1 MPWFVIYTKSRNEK
15 KVAELL
21 QKNGVEVFCPLVKL
35 KKNWSDRKKIVETP
49 LFNSYVF
56 VKLSEKDRN
65 VVFNVPGVIRYVFW
79 LKKPAL
85 ARDSEIEK
93 LKSVLHETMDSFT
106 IENYQI
112 GETIKIS
119 VGDFKGLDGVIEKQ
133 SKNKLHVILENV
145 GIKIT
150 FQRS

>member
-35 KKNWSDRKKIVETP
+35 KKNWSDRTKIVETP

-56 VKLSEKDRN
+56 VNLSEKDRN
-65 VVFNVPGVIRYVFW
+65 VVFNVPGVIRYLFW
-79 LKKPAL
+79 LKKPAIVK
-85 ARDSEIEK
+85 DSEIES
-93 LKSVLHETMDSFT
+93 LKAELHETIDSFT

-112 GETIKIS
+112 GDTVKIS
-119 VGDFKGLDGVIEKQ
+119 EGVFKGLDGVIEKQ
-133 SKNKLHVILENV
+133 SNNKFHVILENV

-150 FQRS
+150 LQRS

>member
-1 MPWFVIYTKSRNEK
+1 MPWYVIYTKSRNEK

-56 VKLSEKDRN
+56 VNVSEKDRN
-65 VVFNVPGVIRYVFW
+65 VVFNVPGVIRYLFW
-79 LKKPAL
+79 LKKPAIVK
-85 ARDSEIEK
+85 DSEIES
-93 LKSVLHETMDSFT
+93 LKAVLNDTMDSFS

-112 GETIKIS
+112 GDTVKIS
-119 VGDFKGLDGVIEKQ
+119 EGVFKGLDGVIEKQ
-133 SKNKLHVILENV
+133 SNNKLHVILENV

-150 FQRS
+150 LQRS

>member
-56 VKLSEKDRN
+56 VNLSEKDRN

-79 LKKPAL
+79 LKKPAV
-85 ARDSEIEK
+85 ARNSEIES
-93 LKSVLHETMDSFT
+93 LKAVLNDTMDSFS

-112 GETIKIS
+112 GDTVKIS
-119 VGDFKGLDGVIEKQ
+119 EGVFKGLDGVIEKQ
-133 SKNKLHVILENV
+133 SNNKLHVILENV

-150 FQRS
+150 LQRS

>member
-35 KKNWSDRKKIVETP
+35 KKNWSDRTKIVETP

-56 VKLSEKDRN
+56 VNLSEKDRN
-65 VVFNVPGVIRYVFW
+65 VVFNVPGVIRYLFW
-79 LKKPAL
+79 LKKPAI
-85 ARDSEIEK
+85 ARDSEIES
-93 LKSVLHETMDSFT
+93 LKAVLHETMDSFT

-112 GETIKIS
+112 GDTVKIS
-119 VGDFKGLDGVIEKQ
+119 EGVFKGLDGVIEKQ
-133 SKNKLHVILENV
+133 SNNKLHVILENV

-150 FQRS
+150 LQRS

>member
-1 MPWFVIYTKSRNEK
+1 MPWFVIYTKSRKEK

-56 VKLSEKDRN
+56 VNLPEKDRN
-65 VVFNVPGVIRYVFW
+65 VVFNVPGVIRYLFW
-79 LKKPAL
+79 LKKPAIVK
-85 ARDSEIEK
+85 DSEIEN
-93 LKSVLHETMDSFT
+93 LKNILHETMDSFT

-112 GETIKIS
+112 GDTIKIS
-119 VGDFKGLDGVIEKQ
+119 EGVFKGIDGVIEKQ
-133 SKNKLHVILENV
+133 SNNKLHVILENV

-150 FQRS
+150 LQRS

>member
-35 KKNWSDRKKIVETP
+35 KKNWSDRTKIVETP

-56 VKLSEKDRN
+56 VNLSEKDRN
-65 VVFNVPGVIRYVFW
+65 VVFNVPGVIRYLFW
-79 LKKPAL
+79 LKKPAI
-85 ARDSEIEK
+85 ARDSEIES
-93 LKSVLHETMDSFT
+93 LKTALHETMDSFT

-112 GETIKIS
+112 GDTVKIS
-119 VGDFKGLDGVIEKQ
+119 EGVFKGLDGVIEKQ
-133 SKNKLHVILENV
+133 SNNKLHVILENV

-150 FQRS
+150 LQRS

>member
-21 QKNGVEVFCPLVKL
+21 QRNGVEAFCPLIKL
-35 KKNWSDRKKIVETP
+35 RKKWSDRTKIVETP

-56 VKLSEKDRN
+56 VNLSEKDRN
-65 VVFNVPGVIRYVFW
+65 VVFYVPGVIRYLFW
-79 LKKPAL
+79 LKKPAIVK
-85 ARDSEIEK
+85 DSEIES
-93 LKSVLHETMDSFT
+93 LKTILHETMDSFT

-119 VGDFKGLDGVIEKQ
+119 EGAFKGLDGVIEKQ

-150 FQRS
+150 LQRS

>member
-21 QKNGVEVFCPLVKL
+21 QKNGVESFCPLVKL

-56 VKLSEKDRN
+56 VNVSEKDRN
-65 VVFNVPGVIRYVFW
+65 VVFNVPGVIRYLFW
-79 LKKPAL
+79 LKKPAIVK
-85 ARDSEIEK
+85 DSEIES
-93 LKSVLHETMDSFT
+93 LKAVLNDTMDSFS

-112 GETIKIS
+112 GNTVKIS
-119 VGDFKGLDGVIEKQ
+119 EGVFKGLDGVIEKQ

-150 FQRS
+150 LQRS

>member
-35 KKNWSDRKKIVETP
+35 KKNWSDRSKIVETP
-49 LFNSYVF
+49 LFISYVF
-56 VKLSEKDRN
+56 VNLSEKDRN
-65 VVFNVPGVIRYVFW
+65 VVFNVPGVIRYLFW
-79 LKKPAL
+79 LKKPAI
-85 ARDSEIEK
+85 ARDSEIES
-93 LKSVLHETMDSFT
+93 LKTALHETMDSFT

-112 GETIKIS
+112 GDTVKIS
-119 VGDFKGLDGVIEKQ
+119 EGVFKGLDGVIEKQ
-133 SKNKLHVILENV
+133 SNNKLHVILENV

-150 FQRS
+150 LQRS

>member
-35 KKNWSDRKKIVETP
+35 KKNWSDRTKIVETP

-56 VKLSEKDRN
+56 VNLSEKDRN
-65 VVFNVPGVIRYVFW
+65 VVFNVPGVIRYLFW
-79 LKKPAL
+79 LKKPAIVK
-85 ARDSEIEK
+85 DSEIES
-93 LKSVLHETMDSFT
+93 LKAVLHETIDSFT

-112 GETIKIS
+112 GDTVKIS
-119 VGDFKGLDGVIEKQ
+119 EGVFKGLDGVIEKQ
-133 SKNKLHVILENV
+133 SNNKFHVILENV

-150 FQRS
+150 LQRS

>member
-21 QKNGVEVFCPLVKL
+21 QKNGVEAFCPLVKL
-35 KKNWSDRKKIVETP
+35 KKNWSDRTKIVETP

-56 VKLSEKDRN
+56 VNLSEKDRN
-65 VVFNVPGVIRYVFW
+65 VVFNVLGVIRYLFW
-79 LKKPAL
+79 LKKPAIVK
-85 ARDSEIEK
+85 DSEIES
-93 LKSVLHETMDSFT
+93 LKAVLNDTMDSFS

-112 GETIKIS
+112 GDTVKIS
-119 VGDFKGLDGVIEKQ
+119 EGVFKGLDGVIEKQ
-133 SKNKLHVILENV
+133 SNNKLHVILENV

-150 FQRS
+150 LQRS

>member
-15 KVAELL
+15 KVSELL

-35 KKNWSDRKKIVETP
+35 KKNWSDRTKIVETP

-56 VKLSEKDRN
+56 VNLSEKDRN
-65 VVFNVPGVIRYVFW
+65 IVFNVPGVIRYVFW
-79 LKKPAL
+79 LKKPAI
-85 ARDSEIEK
+85 ARDSEIEN
-93 LKSVLHETMDSFT
+93 LKNILHETMDSFT

-112 GETIKIS
+112 GDTIKIS
-119 VGDFKGLDGVIEKQ
+119 EGVFKGIDGVIEKQ

-150 FQRS
+150 LQRS

>member
-21 QKNGVEVFCPLVKL
+21 QKNGVETFCPLVKL

-56 VKLSEKDRN
+56 VNLSEKDRN
-65 VVFNVPGVIRYVFW
+65 VVFNVPGVIRFVFW
-79 LKKPAL
+79 LNKPAVV
-85 ARDSEIEK
+85 RNCEIES
-93 LKSVLHETMDSFT
+93 LKAMLSETMDSFS

-112 GETIKIS
+112 GDTIK
-119 VGDFKGLDGVIEKQ
+119 
-133 SKNKLHVILENV
+133 
-145 GIKIT
+145 
-150 FQRS
+150 FQKVLLKE

>member
-35 KKNWSDRKKIVETP
+35 KKNWSDRSKIVETP
-49 LFNSYVF
+49 LFISYVF
-56 VKLSEKDRN
+56 VNLSEKDRN
-65 VVFNVPGVIRYVFW
+65 VVFNVPGVIRYLFW
-79 LKKPAL
+79 LKKPAI
-85 ARDSEIEK
+85 ARDSEIES
-93 LKSVLHETMDSFT
+93 LKNVLHETMDSFT

-112 GETIKIS
+112 GDTVKIS
-119 VGDFKGLDGVIEKQ
+119 EGVFKGLDGVIEKQ

-150 FQRS
+150 LQRS

>member
-1 MPWFVIYTKSRNEK
+1 MTWFVIYTKSRNEK

-21 QKNGVEVFCPLVKL
+21 QKNGVESFCPLVKL

-56 VKLSEKDRN
+56 VNVSEKDRN
-65 VVFNVPGVIRYVFW
+65 VVFNVPGVIRYLFW
-79 LKKPAL
+79 LKKPAIVK
-85 ARDSEIEK
+85 DSEIES
-93 LKSVLHETMDSFT
+93 LKAVLHETIDSFT

-112 GETIKIS
+112 GDTVKIS
-119 VGDFKGLDGVIEKQ
+119 EGVFKGLDGVIEKQ
-133 SKNKLHVILENV
+133 SNNKLHVILENV

-150 FQRS
+150 LQRY

>member
-21 QKNGVEVFCPLVKL
+21 QKNGVETFCPLVKL

-56 VKLSEKDRN
+56 VNLSEKDRN
-65 VVFNVPGVIRYVFW
+65 VVFNVPGVIRFVFW
-79 LKKPAL
+79 LNKPAVV
-85 ARDSEIEK
+85 RDCEIES
-93 LKSVLHETMDSFT
+93 LKAMLSETMDSFS

-112 GETIKIS
+112 GDTIKIS
-119 VGDFKGLDGVIEKQ
+119 EGAFKGVEGVIEKQ
-133 SKNKLHVILENV
+133 TNTKLHLILENV

-150 FQRS
+150 LQRS

>member
-21 QKNGVEVFCPLVKL
+21 QKNGVETFCPLVKL

-56 VKLSEKDRN
+56 VNLSEKDRN

-79 LKKPAL
+79 LNKPAIV
-85 ARDSEIEK
+85 RDYEIES
-93 LKSVLHETMDSFT
+93 LKAMLSETMDSFS

-112 GETIKIS
+112 GDTIKIS
-119 VGDFKGLDGVIEKQ
+119 EGVFKGVEGVIEEQ
-133 SKNKLHVILENV
+133 TNTKLHLILENV

-150 FQRS
+150 LQRS

>member
-21 QKNGVEVFCPLVKL
+21 QKNGVEVFCPIVKL

-56 VKLSEKDRN
+56 VNLSEKDRN

-79 LKKPAL
+79 LKKPAV
-85 ARDSEIEK
+85 ARDSEIES
-93 LKSVLHETMDSFT
+93 LKAVLNDTMDSFS

-112 GETIKIS
+112 GDTVKIS
-119 VGDFKGLDGVIEKQ
+119 EGVFKGLDGVIEKQ
-133 SKNKLHVILENV
+133 SNNKLHVILENV

-150 FQRS
+150 LQRS

>member
-56 VKLSEKDRN
+56 VNISEKDRN

-79 LKKPAL
+79 LKKPAV
-85 ARDSEIEK
+85 ARDSEIES
-93 LKSVLHETMDSFT
+93 LKAVLNDTMDSFS

-112 GETIKIS
+112 GDTVKIS
-119 VGDFKGLDGVIEKQ
+119 EGVFKGLDGVIEKQ
-133 SKNKLHVILENV
+133 SNNKLHVILENV

-150 FQRS
+150 LQRS

>member
-1 MPWFVIYTKSRNEK
+1 MPWFVVYTKSRNEK

-35 KKNWSDRKKIVETP
+35 KKNWSDRTKIIETP

-56 VKLSEKDRN
+56 VNLPEKDRN
-65 VVFNVPGVIRYVFW
+65 LVFNVPGVIRYLFW
-79 LKKPAL
+79 LKKPAIVK
-85 ARDSEIEK
+85 DSEIES
-93 LKSVLHETMDSFT
+93 LKAVLHETMDSFS

-112 GETIKIS
+112 GDTVKIS
-119 VGDFKGLDGVIEKQ
+119 EGVFKGLDAVIEKQ
-133 SKNKLHVILENV
+133 SNTKLHVILENV

-150 FQRS
+150 LQRS

>member
-35 KKNWSDRKKIVETP
+35 KKNWSDRTKIVETP

-56 VKLSEKDRN
+56 VNLSEKDRN
-65 VVFNVPGVIRYVFW
+65 VVFNVPGVKRYLFW
-79 LKKPAL
+79 LKKPAI
-85 ARDSEIEK
+85 AKDSEIES
-93 LKSVLHETMDSFT
+93 LKAVLHETMDSFT

-112 GETIKIS
+112 GDTVKIS
-119 VGDFKGLDGVIEKQ
+119 EGVFKGLEGIIEKP

-150 FQRS
+150 LQRS

>member
-21 QKNGVEVFCPLVKL
+21 RKNGVEVFCPLVKL
-35 KKNWSDRKKIVETP
+35 KKNWSDRTKIVETP

-56 VKLSEKDRN
+56 VNVSEKDRN
-65 VVFNVPGVIRYVFW
+65 VVFNVPGVIRYLFW
-79 LKKPAL
+79 LKKPAIVK
-85 ARDSEIEK
+85 DSEIES
-93 LKSVLHETMDSFT
+93 LKAGLNDTIDSFT

-112 GETIKIS
+112 GDTIKIS
-119 VGDFKGLDGVIEKQ
+119 EGVFKGIDGVIEKQ
-133 SKNKLHVILENV
+133 SNNKLHVILENV

-150 FQRS
+150 LQRS

>member
-21 QKNGVEVFCPLVKL
+21 QKNGVEVYCPLVKL
-35 KKNWSDRKKIVETP
+35 KKNWSDRSKIVETP

-56 VKLSEKDRN
+56 VNLSEKDRN

-79 LKKPAL
+79 LKKPAV
-85 ARDSEIEK
+85 ARDSEIES
-93 LKSVLHETMDSFT
+93 LKAVLNDTMDSFS

-112 GETIKIS
+112 GDTVKIS
-119 VGDFKGLDGVIEKQ
+119 EGVFKGLDGVIEKQ
-133 SKNKLHVILENV
+133 SNTKLHVILENV

-150 FQRS
+150 LQRS

>member
-15 KVAELL
+15 KVAVLL
-21 QKNGVEVFCPLVKL
+21 QKNGVETFCPLVKL

-56 VKLSEKDRN
+56 VNLSEKDRN

-79 LKKPAL
+79 LNKPAIV
-85 ARDSEIEK
+85 RDYEIES
-93 LKSVLHETMDSFT
+93 LKAMLSETMDSFS

-112 GETIKIS
+112 GDTIKIS
-119 VGDFKGLDGVIEKQ
+119 EGVFKGVEGVIEEQ
-133 SKNKLHVILENV
+133 TNTKLHLILENV

-150 FQRS
+150 LQRS

>member
-56 VKLSEKDRN
+56 VNVSEKDRN
-65 VVFNVPGVIRYVFW
+65 VVFNVPGVIRYLFW
-79 LKKPAL
+79 LKKPAIVK
-85 ARDSEIEK
+85 DSEIES
-93 LKSVLHETMDSFT
+93 LKAVLNDTMDSFS

-112 GETIKIS
+112 GDTVKIS
-119 VGDFKGLDGVIEKQ
+119 EGVFKGLDGVIEKQ
-133 SKNKLHVILENV
+133 SNNKLHVILENV

-150 FQRS
+150 LQRS

>member
-21 QKNGVEVFCPLVKL
+21 QKNGVEAFCPLVKL
-35 KKNWSDRKKIVETP
+35 KKNWSDRTKIVETL

-56 VKLSEKDRN
+56 VNLSEKDRN

-79 LKKPAL
+79 LKKPAV
-85 ARDSEIEK
+85 ARDSEIES

-112 GETIKIS
+112 GDTVKIS
-119 VGDFKGLDGVIEKQ
+119 EGVFKGLDGIIEKQ

-150 FQRS
+150 LQRS

>member
-1 MPWFVIYTKSRNEK
+1 MPWFVIYAKSRNEK

-21 QKNGVEVFCPLVKL
+21 QRNGVEAFCPLIKL
-35 KKNWSDRKKIVETP
+35 RKKWSDRTKIVETP

-56 VKLSEKDRN
+56 VNLSEKDRN
-65 VVFNVPGVIRYVFW
+65 VVFYVPGVIRYLFW
-79 LKKPAL
+79 LKKPAIVK
-85 ARDSEIEK
+85 DSEIES
-93 LKSVLHETMDSFT
+93 LKAVLNDTIDSFS

-112 GETIKIS
+112 GDTIKIS
-119 VGDFKGLDGVIEKQ
+119 EGVFKGVDGVIEKQ

-150 FQRS
+150 LQRS

>member
-56 VKLSEKDRN
+56 VNLSEKDRN

-79 LKKPAL
+79 LKKPAV
-85 ARDSEIEK
+85 ARDSEIER
-93 LKSVLHETMDSFT
+93 LKSVLHETMDSFS

-112 GETIKIS
+112 GDSVKIS
-119 VGDFKGLDGVIEKQ
+119 EGVFKGLDGVIEKQ
-133 SKNKLHVILENV
+133 SNNKLHVILENV

-150 FQRS
+150 LQRS

>member
-35 KKNWSDRKKIVETP
+35 KKNWSDRSKIVETP

-119 VGDFKGLDGVIEKQ
+119 EGDFKGLDGVIEKQ

>member
-15 KVAELL
+15 KVSELL

-35 KKNWSDRKKIVETP
+35 KKNWSDRTKIVETP

-56 VKLSEKDRN
+56 VNLSEKDRN
-65 VVFNVPGVIRYVFW
+65 VVFNVPGVIRYLFW
-79 LKKPAL
+79 LKKPAI
-85 ARDSEIEK
+85 ARDSEIEN
-93 LKSVLHETMDSFT
+93 LKNILHETMNSFT

-112 GETIKIS
+112 GDTIKIS
-119 VGDFKGLDGVIEKQ
+119 EGVFKGVDGVIEKQ

-150 FQRS
+150 LQRS

>member
-35 KKNWSDRKKIVETP
+35 KKNWSDRTKIVETP

-56 VKLSEKDRN
+56 VNLSEKDRN
-65 VVFNVPGVIRYVFW
+65 VVFNVPGVIRYLFW
-79 LKKPAL
+79 LKKPAIVK
-85 ARDSEIEK
+85 DSEIES
-93 LKSVLHETMDSFT
+93 LKAVLNDTMDSFT

-119 VGDFKGLDGVIEKQ
+119 EGAFKGLDGVIEKQ

-150 FQRS
+150 LQRS

>member
-56 VKLSEKDRN
+56 VNLSEKDRN

-79 LKKPAL
+79 LKKPAV
-85 ARDSEIEK
+85 ARDSEIES
-93 LKSVLHETMDSFT
+93 LKTVLNETMDSFT

-112 GETIKIS
+112 GDTVKIS
-119 VGDFKGLDGVIEKQ
+119 EGVFKGLDGVIEKQ
-133 SKNKLHVILENV
+133 SNNKLHVILENV

-150 FQRS
+150 LQRS

>member
-56 VKLSEKDRN
+56 VNLSEKDRN
-65 VVFNVPGVIRYVFW
+65 VVFYVPGVIRYLFW
-79 LKKPAL
+79 LKKPAIVK
-85 ARDSEIEK
+85 DSEIES
-93 LKSVLHETMDSFT
+93 LKTILHETMDSFT

-112 GETIKIS
+112 GDTVKIS
-119 VGDFKGLDGVIEKQ
+119 EGVFKGVDGVIEKQ

-145 GIKIT
+145 GKKIT
-150 FQRS
+150 LQRS

>member
-35 KKNWSDRKKIVETP
+35 KKNWSDRTKIVETP

-56 VKLSEKDRN
+56 VNLSEKDRN
-65 VVFNVPGVIRYVFW
+65 VVFNVPGVIRYLFW
-79 LKKPAL
+79 LKKPAI
-85 ARDSEIEK
+85 ARDSEIEN
-93 LKSVLHETMDSFT
+93 LKNILHETMDSFT

-112 GETIKIS
+112 GDTIKIS
-119 VGDFKGLDGVIEKQ
+119 EGVFKGVDGVIEKQ

-150 FQRS
+150 LQRS

>member
-35 KKNWSDRKKIVETP
+35 KKNWSDRTKIVETP

-56 VKLSEKDRN
+56 VNLSEKDRN
-65 VVFNVPGVIRYVFW
+65 VVFNVPGVIRYLFW
-79 LKKPAL
+79 LKKPAI
-85 ARDSEIEK
+85 ARDSEIES
-93 LKSVLHETMDSFT
+93 LKNVLHETMDSFT

-112 GETIKIS
+112 GDTVKIS
-119 VGDFKGLDGVIEKQ
+119 EGVFKGLDGVIEKQ
-133 SKNKLHVILENV
+133 SNNKLHVILENV

-150 FQRS
+150 LQRS

>member
-21 QKNGVEVFCPLVKL
+21 QKNGVEVFCPLIKL

-56 VKLSEKDRN
+56 VNLSEKDRN
-65 VVFNVPGVIRYVFW
+65 VVFNVPGVIRYLFW
-79 LKKPAL
+79 LKKPAIVK
-85 ARDSEIEK
+85 DSEIES
-93 LKSVLHETMDSFT
+93 LKAVLNDTMDSFS

-112 GETIKIS
+112 GDTVKIS
-119 VGDFKGLDGVIEKQ
+119 EGVFKGLDGVIEKQ
-133 SKNKLHVILENV
+133 SNNKLHVILENV

-150 FQRS
+150 LQRS

>member
-21 QKNGVEVFCPLVKL
+21 QKNEVEAFCPLVKL
-35 KKNWSDRKKIVETP
+35 RKNWSDRTKIVETP

-56 VKLSEKDRN
+56 VNLSEKDRN
-65 VVFNVPGVIRYVFW
+65 VVFNVPGVIRYLFW
-79 LKKPAL
+79 LKKPAIVK
-85 ARDSEIEK
+85 DSEIES

-119 VGDFKGLDGVIEKQ
+119 EGVFKGLDGVIEKQ
-133 SKNKLHVILENV
+133 SNNKLHVILENV

-150 FQRS
+150 LQRS